1 MRQPEFVTEEVFK
14 WAIEEAKK
22 KKPYLPYEKA
32 EFKCMTEGKCIQIMH
47 LGTFDEEPATVAKM
61 KAFSAENGFKSAI
74 GDKNNDGMIRLHH
87 EIYLSDPRKTAP
99 EKRKTIIR
107 HPIK

>member
-14 WAIEEAKK
+14 WAIEEE
-22 KKPYLPYEKA
+22 PVTIEK
-32 EFKCMTEGKCIQIMH
+32 MNS
-47 LGTFDEEPATVAKM
+47 
-61 KAFSAENGFKSAI
+61 FSKENGLESGI
-74 GDKNNDGMIRLHH
+74 GDKNNDGMMRLHH
-87 EIYLSDPRKTAP
+87 EIYLSDPRKIAP